1 MKTSSLNWWGQ
12 KLVFLSDIYIYIYMC
27 VCVCVCV
34 CVGLQVCVC
43 VVLVVVA
50 LASNSGN
57 QTKYESLTHLGPNP
71 ITILLCPRTHNG
83 SSIRGVV
90 MLTRQSNLNKWA
102 LPHMLKMT
110 SPWRKSKGPFL
121 RYTVWHITGI
131 IVCWVLILKII

>member
-12 KLVFLSDIYIYIYMC
+12 TLVFLSDIC

-34 CVGLQVCVC
+34 CVCGSSCIGLQVCVC

-71 ITILLCPRTHNG
+71 ITILLCPRAHNG

-90 MLTRQSNLNKWA
+90 MLTRQSNLNKWT

-110 SPWRKSKGPFL
+110 SPWRKSKGHSL
-121 RYTVWHITGI
+121 DYTVSHITWI
-131 IVCWVLILKII
+131 IVR

>member
-1 MKTSSLNWWGQ
+1 MGPKIG
-12 KLVFLSDIYIYIYMC
+12 FLEWYIYIYIC
-27 VCVCVCV
+27 VCVCVLASKCVCV

-71 ITILLCPRTHNG
+71 ITILLCPRTHDG

-90 MLTRQSNLNKWA
+90 MLTRQSNLNKWT